1 MEPDD
6 EYRGEE
12 RRRVERYAVNLRA
25 RWEGRHAGREG
36 TVTDI
41 SLAGCFVL
49 SEDLVEAGDL
59 VKLEVFL
66 PAGVIIL
73 WGHVIYTA
81 EEIGFGV
88 RFSPF
93 FPEAERRKLELLVT
107 AEAFRSRKKSQRK

>member
-1 MEPDD
+1 MASEG

-12 RRRVERYAVNLRA
+12 RRRVERYRVNLRA
-25 RWEGRHAGREG
+25 RWEGRRAWRDG

-41 SLAGCFVL
+41 STAGCFL
-49 SEDLVEAGDL
+49 LTEDLIETAEL
-59 VKLEVFL
+59 VKIELL
-66 PAGVIIL
+66 MPAGVIIL

-93 FPEAERRKLELLVT
+93 FHEDDRRKLALLVK
-107 AEAFRSRKKSQRK
+107 AEALRSRKRQGK